1 MRISDWS
8 SDVCSSDLPRFTGTR
23 FGVVLHDVLE
33 HTDFARWAAWTPG
46 APAPTGDD
54 AELIAERLRAGGY
67 PAEAIDDG
75 IDVLTPLIGH
85 TLHVPLPGG
94 VRPAAVPTSRQTGQ
108 VSCRQEVGRSG
119 TSPGVARRLNKN
131 HT

>member
-1 MRISDWS
+1 MILLPPRSTRTDTLFPDATLCRS
-8 SDVCSSDLPRFTGTR
+8 VDAGNETEAFDPRFTGTR

-67 PAEAIDDG
+67 PRSEERRVG
-75 IDVLTPLIGH
+75 KEC
-85 TLHVPLPGG
+85 
-94 VRPAAVPTSRQTGQ
+94 
-108 VSCRQEVGRSG
+108 VSTCRFRW
-119 TSPGVARRLNKN
+119 
-131 HT
+131 